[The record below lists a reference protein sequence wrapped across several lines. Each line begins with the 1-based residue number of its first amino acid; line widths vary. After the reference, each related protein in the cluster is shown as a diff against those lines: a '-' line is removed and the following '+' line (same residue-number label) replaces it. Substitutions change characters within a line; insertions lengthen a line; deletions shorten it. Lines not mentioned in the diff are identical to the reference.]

1 MPLTVTRLDARYHAP
16 ERLSVAIPEEVFG
29 IRSWPSGPTWI
40 LDPPRSVRERALRH
54 IKESFRDREPAL
66 FAAEGRIHVEALR
79 DAHDRAVP
87 GLEAVA
93 GEAWLFF
100 ADLSPLANWSHEC
113 AYIVVR
119 DHGEPI
125 IAHHRWPPSDAV
137 RLLPIFAP

>member
-16 ERLSVAIPEEVFG
+16 ERVSVAIPEEVFG

-66 FAAEGRIHVEALR
+66 FAAEGRVHVEALR

-93 GEAWLFF
+93 GDQGPGPRSVLGRQLWIAQPR
-100 ADLSPLANWSHEC
+100 S
-113 AYIVVR
+113 R
-119 DHGEPI
+119 D
-125 IAHHRWPPSDAV
+125 RV
-137 RLLPIFAP
+137 